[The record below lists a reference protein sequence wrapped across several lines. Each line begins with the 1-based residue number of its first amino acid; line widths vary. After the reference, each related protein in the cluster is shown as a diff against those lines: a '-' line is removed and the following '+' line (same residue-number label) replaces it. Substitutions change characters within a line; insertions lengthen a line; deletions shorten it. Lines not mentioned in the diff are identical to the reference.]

1 MPRAAQPAI
10 LSQMAELKLRLTE
23 AEDTLDAIRSGSIDA
38 LVVRT
43 PKGEQLFTLK
53 GADQTYRALV
63 EAMNQGAVT
72 LNQSTVAYCNSHFA
86 SMVRAPL
93 ERVIGS
99 SIFSVVPE
107 PEFRQLLEQIQ
118 RGTRRRGS
126 VETVLRA
133 ADRTRI
139 PVLLAASRFPA
150 DGLESICLVV
160 TDITER
166 KQAERARLEL
176 SRRILNAQ
184 EAERQ
189 RVARD
194 LHDSINQLLSSA
206 RYRLSHADSRLSQ
219 LNSRNRAALTRSVS
233 EARELLEQAIA
244 EVRLISRNLRPSELD
259 DLGLHA
265 ALRTLTQEFQQRT
278 GIAARFRPLADN
290 SLPSEVEMAFYRIAQ
305 EALNNIEK
313 HSGATR
319 AELALAVADGR
330 ATLSIRDNGRGL
342 SVTSRKGAKT
352 GWGLRNM
359 RERAA
364 LLGGSLSLEPI
375 HGKGTRLSVSI
386 PVPDPARNGNSA
398 NNGSTED

>member
-1 MPRAAQPAI
+1 VLR
-10 LSQMAELKLRLTE
+10 QMTELKLRLTE

-72 LNQSTVAYCNSHFA
+72 LNQNTVAYCNSHFA
-86 SMVRAPL
+86 RMVRAPL

-99 SIFSVVPE
+99 SIFSLVE
-107 PEFRQLLEQIQ
+107 TELRQLLEQIQ
-118 RGTRRRGS
+118 RRTRRRGA
-126 VETVLRA
+126 VETVLLA
-133 ADRTRI
+133 ADGARI

-150 DGLESICLVV
+150 EGQESVCLVV

-166 KQAERARLEL
+166 KEAERARLEL

-194 LHDSINQLLSSA
+194 LHDSINQLLASA
-206 RYRLSHADSRLSQ
+206 RYRLSQA
-219 LNSRNRAALTRSVS
+219 NSRSRAGLTGKIR

-265 ALRTLTQEFQQRT
+265 ALRTLTQEFHQRT
-278 GIAARFRPLADN
+278 GIAARFRPL
-290 SLPSEVEMAFYRIAQ
+290 STGPLPAEVEMAFYRIAQ

-313 HSGATR
+313 HSRATR
-319 AELALAVADGR
+319 AELALVFADGQ

-342 SVTSRKGAKT
+342 TLTPRKQSKT

-359 RERAA
+359 RERASI
-364 LLGGSLSLEPI
+364 LGGSLTLVPLR
-375 HGKGTRLSVSI
+375 GKGTRLSVSI
-386 PVPDPARNGNSA
+386 PVHDPSRNGNSV
-398 NNGSTED
+398 

>member
-1 MPRAAQPAI
+1 MVR
-10 LSQMAELKLRLTE
+10 QMSELQLRLSE

-53 GADQTYRALV
+53 GADQTYRTLV

-72 LNQSTVAYCNSHFA
+72 LNQTTVAYCNSHFA
-86 SMVRAPL
+86 RMVRTPL
-93 ERVIGS
+93 QQVIGS
-99 SIFSVVPE
+99 SICSFLPDADV
-107 PEFRQLLEQIQ
+107 RRLLRQIQ
-118 RGTRRRGS
+118 HGERRRGS
-126 VETVLRA
+126 LESLLKA
-133 ADRTRI
+133 ADGTQV

-150 DGLESICLVV
+150 EAQQAVCLVV

-166 KQAERARLEL
+166 KEAERARLEL

-206 RYRLSHADSRLSQ
+206 RYRLSQADSRKPDAQ
-219 LNSRNRAALTRSVS
+219 NRGIR
-233 EARELLEQAIA
+233 EARELLEHAIA

-265 ALRTLTQEFQQRT
+265 ALRTLTREFQQRT
-278 GIAARFRPLADN
+278 GIATRFRPL
-290 SLPSEVEMAFYRIAQ
+290 STTKPSGEVAMAFYRIAQ

-313 HSGATR
+313 HAQATR
-319 AELALAVADGR
+319 AELALAFSNGT
-330 ATLSIRDNGRGL
+330 ATLSIRDNGRGMPKA
-342 SVTSRKGAKT
+342 VRKHQKI

-359 RERAA
+359 RERAS
-364 LLGGSLSLEPI
+364 LLGGSIVLEPI
-375 HGKGTRLSVSI
+375 RGKGTRVCVTI
-386 PVPDPARNGNSA
+386 PVSSPSRNGKA
-398 NNGSTED
+398 A